1 MSQNKQFLLDAM
13 KKVRGDPFSERE
25 FDSVIRQIERITSV
39 GALLAALEQLSRTGR
54 RNNSDLLPWGIAR
67 IRFPFLDRP
76 AGRVVSKLLR
86 PPNDAA
92 IPVVR
97 LMAAARLLLGNPGR
111 AERAALLALLAGT
124 SAGTTVRS
132 GGLGMDGSDQL
143 ALINFVVA
151 GLEKLSGSDSRAR
164 AACAHYLTAQSAL
177 SYLTSGLVKLTSP
190 TWRSGAAIPGVL
202 RTRTYGDRGF
212 YEYVKD
218 RPELAKTLAWFVIL
232 GETLFPLVLV
242 APRPVARAGLVAG
255 VTFHLANGRYMGL
268 NRFLWSFTGTYPA
281 VEYSRRQLRAKLGLG
296 DS

>member
-1 MSQNKQFLLDAM
+1 MSSG
-13 KKVRGDPFSERE
+13 KKVAGIKGSGHELE
-25 FDSVIRQIERITSV
+25 SVIRRVERITSA

-54 RNNSDLLPWGIAR
+54 KNNGDLLPWEIAR

-76 AGRVVSKLLR
+76 AGRVVSKLVQ
-86 PPNDAA
+86 PPSDAV

-97 LMAAARLLLGNPGR
+97 LAAAARLLLGNPGR
-111 AERAALLALLAGT
+111 AERTALLALLAGS
-124 SAGTTVRS
+124 SAASTVRS

-151 GLEKLSGSDSRAR
+151 GLEKLSGSDSRVR

-190 TWRSGAAIPGVL
+190 TWRSGEAIPGVL

-212 YEYVKD
+212 YEFVKD
-218 RPELAKTLAWFVIL
+218 RPELAKALAWLVIL
-232 GETLFPLVLV
+232 SETLFPLLLV
-242 APRPVARAGLVAG
+242 APAPVARAGLAAG
-255 VTFHLANGRYMGL
+255 ATFHLANGRYMGL

-281 VEYSRRQLRAKLGLG
+281 VDYSRRRLRARLGLG
-296 DS
+296 GS